1 MKEEN
6 TASVQVGRTE
16 IGELNE
22 FLRIEVDRAIELHS
36 HVSSYGSSDLKNL
49 RREVTWAAY
58 GLENVCEKEEKLHFK
73 LDEIEKYLSN
83 YFSDPKK
90 ESVPLLIKLII
101 KSLREHRLPT
111 EDELCKCYGIPYDLE
126 W

>member
-1 MKEEN
+1 MKEER
-6 TASVQVGRTE
+6 TTDVQVSRTE
-16 IGELNE
+16 IDELNI

-36 HVSSYGSSDLKNL
+36 HVSSYGSSKLKNL
-49 RREVTWAAY
+49 RREVTWAVY
-58 GLENVCEKEEKLHFK
+58 GLENVCKKEEDDNYK

-83 YFSDPKK
+83 YFSDPQK

-101 KSLREHRLPT
+101 KSLSEYRLPT
-111 EDELCKCYGIPYDLE
+111 EDELCKCYGIPYDLD